1 MVKIGATEPPF
12 SLGADV
18 RSDFNVRLFC
28 FSERLMTLYQSS
40 ALTVLEMSDAAFL
53 LFDNLNTVVEPCLLL
68 HSVKHVQRAFC
79 FSNYHII
86 KHEL

>member
-1 MVKIGATEPPF
+1 MAKIGATEPPF

-53 LFDNLNTVVEPCLLL
+53 LFNLNTVVEPCLLL